1 MSLVKVLVVKIYS
14 DFNYKTVF
22 VIIIIIFFLPNH
34 RKYSLH
40 FLLVKNFSIL
50 KERNK

>member
-14 DFNYKTVF
+14 DFNYKTVIVF
-22 VIIIIIFFLPNH
+22 FFFLPNH
-34 RKYSLH
+34 RKYCLH
-40 FLLVKNFSIL
+40 LLLVKNFSIL